1 MLYIRVEG
9 ERFKDFGI
17 SDERRGE
24 RERKMTDEKIIELY
38 FSRSED
44 AIAETDKKYGV

>member
-9 ERFKDFGI
+9 EQFKDFGI